1 MGPYATEK
9 EKKKIMNE
17 VQSTP
22 LLHWMREEKEMFL
35 STFKCFAKC
44 VPPLSDPGHFF
55 KSRISNNKTSNRTQ
69 TTSHKPEKVILPT
82 N

>member
-35 STFKCFAKC
+35 STFKCFAKW
-44 VPPLSDPGHFF
+44 VIQVTF
-55 KSRISNNKTSNRTQ
+55 SRA
-69 TTSHKPEKVILPT
+69 VFPT
-82 N
+82 IKQATGRKLLHINLKK